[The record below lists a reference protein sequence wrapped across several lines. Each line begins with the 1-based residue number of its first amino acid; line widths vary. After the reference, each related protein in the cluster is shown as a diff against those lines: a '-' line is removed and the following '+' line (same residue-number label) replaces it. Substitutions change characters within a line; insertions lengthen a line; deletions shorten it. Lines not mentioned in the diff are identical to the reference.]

1 MPKDDYDTMVY
12 KMIKDSDV
20 VIEVVDARF
29 PSLSRTKKY
38 ENMVL
43 GNSSKTLLVVMN
55 KVDLVPNHI
64 VAKWKKI
71 LEKERIIV
79 IPTSA
84 RERLSTSILR
94 NKIISSVDKEFFY
107 ITSCFI
113 GLPNT
118 GKSSLINILKGRSS
132 APVAPV
138 PGFTKALQVL
148 RITTR
153 LRIFDTP
160 GVIPVKMSMADQI
173 LLGVVRPEKLSDP
186 VKAAWSLI
194 HRIDEIDPDT
204 ISKTFEIE
212 YESPPE
218 FLEKFAEKRYKR
230 MKGGGLDLETAARVF
245 LTEHN
250 NKAKIPIWEDPDL
263 YLEEKREKEKES
275 RS

>member
-12 KMIKDSDV
+12 KMIKESDV

-43 GNSSKTLLVVMN
+43 RDSSKTLIIAMN
-55 KVDLVPNHI
+55 KVDLVPSY
-64 VAKWKKI
+64 VVTKWKKI
-71 LEKERIIV
+71 LEKEKITV

-84 RERLSTSILR
+84 RERLSTSVLR
-94 NKIISSVDKEFFY
+94 NRIISAVKKEIFY

-132 APVAPV
+132 APVAPI
-138 PGFTKALQVL
+138 PGYTKALQLL

-160 GVIPVKMSMADQI
+160 GVIPVKLSMADQI
-173 LLGVVRPEKLSDP
+173 LLGVVRPERLDDP
-186 VKAAWSLI
+186 VKAAWSLV
-194 HRIDEIDPDT
+194 HRIDEMNPDV
-204 ISKTFEIE
+204 ISKTYEIK
-212 YESPPE
+212 YGTPPE
-218 FLEKFAEKRYKR
+218 FLEQFAKKRHK
-230 MKGGGLDLETAARVF
+230 MKKGGELDLETAARVF

-250 NKAKIPIWEDPDL
+250 NKAKIPIWEDPNQYQKQQYQED
-263 YLEEKREKEKES
+263 
-275 RS
+275 